1 MPWSF
6 SRSTSSSRVRVE
18 CPTVKSRVS
27 LGALGV
33 SPLDVLVHGAKKI
46 HVDALLLAQDAQRAK
61 LPPLVW
67 REVGRDLR
75 LAAGLGEPLDQM
87 QVVRLQQPHR
97 DVDQMRALGQPGFVV
112 DVMHQPKDPLL
123 RLVAQEE
130 IHPTVTGPAAAIF
143 WQR

>member
-18 CPTVKSRVS
+18 CPTVKSRVPR
-27 LGALGV
+27 GALGV

-46 HVDALLLAQDAQRAK
+46 HVHALLLPQDAERAK

-75 LAAGLGEPLDQM
+75 LAAGLGEPMDQM
-87 QVVRLQQPHR
+87 KVVRLHEPHS
-97 DVDQMRALGQPGFVV
+97 DVDKVRVFGQPRSLV
-112 DVMHQPKDPLL
+112 DV
-123 RLVAQEE
+123 
-130 IHPTVTGPAAAIF
+130 IHNSTAPMM
-143 WQR
+143 